1 MKGWSLK
8 RGRIKEIMDAYR
20 EDERMNIRR
29 INGGWI

>member
-20 EDERMNIRR
+20 EDERMHIR
-29 INGGWI
+29 GMKG